1 MKFRGHTREI
11 KKTPNAACTD
21 NEAQKHL
28 SYKCNKCISVTSHIC
43 TQKPVDHWI
52 LLNLLQASENQI

>member
-21 NEAQKHL
+21 NEAQRHL
-28 SYKCNKCISVTSHIC
+28 SYKCNKCISVTSHIY

-52 LLNLLQASENQI
+52 LLNQLQASENQI